1 VTQRRIRRLEA
12 TVSSGHDDRRSDSTH
27 DPAATPMGAR
37 RGYVRTITTA
47 MVVLIALVI
56 VWWVLARVVFL

>member
-1 VTQRRIRRLEA
+1 ML
-12 TVSSGHDDRRSDSTH
+12 DRDEDPRTARTH
-27 DPAATPMGAR
+27 DPAATPHGTR